1 MLEIRSDKQWKRAV
15 KKRDGNTCR
24 QCGVTINLHV
34 HHIKPRSTYPELEW
48 ELDNGITLCG
58 NHHAHLKGKE
68 ESINLRVIIPDEQ
81 IADQLKRLNGIF
93 CNYLDC
99 QLRLEDPDTR
109 LDAVFQLFNQLQIYP
124 DSLNQFLPIIR
135 CFLNRENEYDAELA
149 KQMVVEFLRRSSS
162 EAASQVVIEYETP
175 DEVTEWHRLAE
186 SGDARAQY
194 NLGWLYAN
202 GYGVEL
208 DYEEAVKWYRKSAEQ
223 GDATA
228 QYNLAVMYAN
238 GYGVELDYEEAVKW
252 YRKSAEQGDA
262 TAQYNLAVMYAN
274 GYGVELDHEEAV
286 KWYRK
291 SAEQGNATA
300 QNNLAVMY
308 ANGYGV
314 ELDYEEAVKWY
325 RKSAEQGNASA
336 QCNLGLIYYEGRG
349 GVDKDNDEAKKWY
362 RKSAK
367 QGNDVALEWLY
378 ENGDASA
385 QCDFGSMYANRR
397 NYDEAVKWYRKSAE
411 QGNASAQCNLG
422 LMYYEGRGGVDKD
435 NDEAK
440 KWYRK
445 SAKQG
450 NSRAQSTLKHFK
462 ELNGCG

>member
-1 MLEIRSDKQWKRAV
+1 MLEIRSDKQWKRTV

-68 ESINLRVIIPDEQ
+68 ESINLRVIIPDGQIDEQ
-81 IADQLKRLNGIF
+81 LIRLNDMF
-93 CNYLDC
+93 CDYLDC
-99 QLRLEDPDTR
+99 QLRSEDPDTR

-223 GDATA
+223 GNATA

-252 YRKSAEQGDA
+252 YRKSAEQGNA
-262 TAQYNLAVMYAN
+262 TAQYNLGWLYAN
-274 GYGVELDHEEAV
+274 GYGVELDYEEAV

-325 RKSAEQGNASA
+325 RKSAEQGNDVALEWLYANGDASVQCDFGLMYAKRRNYEEAVKWYRKSAERGDATA
-336 QCNLGLIYYEGRG
+336 QCNLGLMYHEGRG
-349 GVDKDNDEAKKWY
+349 GVDRDKDEAKKWY
-362 RKSAK
+362 RKSA
-367 QGNDVALEWLY
+367 
-378 ENGDASA
+378 
-385 QCDFGSMYANRR
+385 
-397 NYDEAVKWYRKSAE
+397 E
-411 QGNASAQCNLG
+411 QG
-422 LMYYEGRGGVDKD
+422 D
-435 NDEAK
+435 
-440 KWYRK
+440 
-445 SAKQG
+445 
-450 NSRAQSTLKHFK
+450 SRAQSALKHFK